1 MNKLKMS
8 LCIIRGILLS
18 FDAFMVL
25 YKMAIGKTFT
35 LTEFFSYLFLN
46 VVLFFILYEIGSISK
61 A

>member
-1 MNKLKMS
+1 MS